1 MRENFQVMKTIFE
14 YLDYRGFLRDRL
26 LEIKRRNPAFS
37 LRAFNRLAGF
47 RSSATLK
54 LVMDGKR
61 NLAVDGIRRIA
72 RGFKLSED
80 ESRYFRFLVF
90 FNQAKDHEE
99 RDFHFQEINKLIRR
113 EDQ

>member
-1 MRENFQVMKTIFE
+1 V
-14 YLDYRGFLRDRL
+14 DYRCFLRERFS
-26 LEIKRRNPAFS
+26 EIKRRNPSFS
-37 LRAFNRLAGF
+37 FRAFNRLAGI

-72 RGFKLSED
+72 RGFKLNDE
-80 ESRYFRFLVF
+80 ESRYFRTLVF

-99 RDFHFQEINKLIRR
+99 KDFHFREINKLSDERKIP
-113 EDQ
+113 